1 MIVTFFDRQDEGN
14 PLNGSSFSNSS
25 ALLDCLH
32 KLSARPPFFCELEN
46 ENGFK
51 LLVGIGG
58 HWSCIQHSRKDGLPP
73 YLMAV
78 PREAQSRVPD
88 MEFLM
93 GNTGTPIRGR
103 YVLKSELADELVS
116 FFVKTGGRSDA
127 AEWEEI

>member
-14 PLNGSSFSNSS
+14 PLNGSTFSNSS

-32 KLSARPPFFCELEN
+32 ELSSRPPFLCEIEN

-58 HWSCIQHSRKDGLPP
+58 RWSCIQHSRTDGLPP

-78 PREAQSRVPD
+78 PRETQSGVSD

-103 YVLKSELADELVS
+103 YILKSELADKLVS
-116 FFVKTGGRSDA
+116 FFVEAGGRSDA
-127 AEWEEI
+127 VEWEEI